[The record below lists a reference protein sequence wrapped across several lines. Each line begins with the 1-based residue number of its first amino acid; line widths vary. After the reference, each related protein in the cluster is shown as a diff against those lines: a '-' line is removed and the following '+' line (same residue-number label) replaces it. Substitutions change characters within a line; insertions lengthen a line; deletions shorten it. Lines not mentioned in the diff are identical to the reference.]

1 MTFHSLELPD
11 DLLKQLDELN
21 TKMENMTNWKDEMMN
36 KVLIVLCS
44 FQSIKNINSNRIIFK
59 QSLTMVNFKQT
70 FKIYSIL

>member
-21 TKMENMTNWKDEMMN
+21 TKMENMINWKDEMMN

>member
-21 TKMENMTNWKDEMMN
+21 TKMENMINWKDEMMN

-44 FQSIKNINSNRIIFK
+44 FQSIKNINNNRIIFK